1 MKTLKTLAFL
11 SLTLILLS
19 GITAT
24 FAQSTWTGNTNTDW
38 STASNWNPAGL
49 PTSNDDVII
58 PTSPSGGNMPTIS
71 TGLYTISSLEIQASA
86 ILTQTGGIIT
96 TEDIEIKDGGSYIQS
111 DGELNVPY
119 EFICDV
125 GNTFAATGGTVHF
138 SGAAGGGAGYSGSI
152 QFHNV
157 LIDDGADPKFDNGG
171 KANTI
176 KISGNFT
183 NNNADMGKVKGTT
196 FIFNGTG
203 NQTIYSAIVPTAPNY
218 DESTFGSLVID
229 KPSGALTLLSDIS
242 VFDAFTPQQGYLDL
256 DGNTL
261 YVDGE
266 VYEGPLP
273 VELSSFSA
281 INLENGIKLKW
292 RTETEVSNYG
302 FEILRSAQ
310 DDKWDVLGFVEGHGN
325 SNSPKDYSFID
336 ENLTAGKYSYRLKQI
351 DTDGKFEYSKVIEVD
366 IGSPIN
372 YELSQN
378 YPNPFNPSTTIRFS
392 VLESGFINLSI
403 FNSLGEK
410 VEELVNEDK
419 EPGIHTIEFNA
430 QDLPSGTYFYT
441 INSNDYTNTNKMILV
456 K

>member
-292 RTETEVSNYG
+292 RTETEVSN
-302 FEILRSAQ
+302 
-310 DDKWDVLGFVEGHGN
+310 
-325 SNSPKDYSFID
+325 
-336 ENLTAGKYSYRLKQI
+336 
-351 DTDGKFEYSKVIEVD
+351 
-366 IGSPIN
+366 
-372 YELSQN
+372 
-378 YPNPFNPSTTIRFS
+378 
-392 VLESGFINLSI
+392 
-403 FNSLGEK
+403 
-410 VEELVNEDK
+410 
-419 EPGIHTIEFNA
+419 
-430 QDLPSGTYFYT
+430 
-441 INSNDYTNTNKMILV
+441 
-456 K
+456 